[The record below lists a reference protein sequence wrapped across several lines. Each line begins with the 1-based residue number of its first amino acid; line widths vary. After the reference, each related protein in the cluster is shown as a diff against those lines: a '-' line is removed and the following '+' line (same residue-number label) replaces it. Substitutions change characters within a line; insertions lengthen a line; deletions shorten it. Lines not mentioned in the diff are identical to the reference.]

1 MISHQN
7 ACAKLVQQLVF
18 DRDNVQLR
26 WAFVKKALKADV
38 KTAKRYPTKDD
49 IELMF
54 IKREP
59 EVVSEG
65 VIVIDS
71 LNTCIDVFPET
82 TKLVQS
88 AWQMR

>member
-38 KTAKRYPTKDD
+38 KIAKRYPTKDD

-54 IKREP
+54 IRHESELTP
-59 EVVSEG
+59 EG
-65 VIVIDS
+65 IIDS
-71 LNTCIDVFPET
+71 LNACTDAFPET

-88 AWQMR
+88 AWQMK